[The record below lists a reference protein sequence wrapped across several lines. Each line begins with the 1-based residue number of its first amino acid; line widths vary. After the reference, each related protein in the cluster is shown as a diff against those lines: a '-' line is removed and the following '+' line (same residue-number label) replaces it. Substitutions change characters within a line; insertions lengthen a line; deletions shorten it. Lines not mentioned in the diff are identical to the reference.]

1 MPGRSGPRRG
11 RPARP
16 GSGRVCG
23 GSARVARRRCGS
35 CSSSRSSPRRRPRTL
50 RTVII
55 PTNPAKTMT
64 FQSDA
69 VAIYR
74 KPERP
79 RKLLPTRSLNQ
90 LTTNAYYNV
99 LRKYCSV
106 IPFSDFSCFS
116 SLYSFFKCYS
126 STIVITH
133 LVTSLYMCELMV
145 QVSSSFVNKIRSTS
159 MFSFSDFSCFTK
171 CQIFLKVLKPPTR

>member
-1 MPGRSGPRRG
+1 MYLYNTSEIPLWYLSDTSDRYLWDISELATHIHRF
-11 RPARP
+11 
-16 GSGRVCG
+16 C
-23 GSARVARRRCGS
+23 
-35 CSSSRSSPRRRPRTL
+35 CSLT
-50 RTVII
+50 
-55 PTNPAKTMT
+55 
-64 FQSDA
+64 QSDA
-69 VAIYR
+69 ERCRAMQSDAKRCKAMQSDAIAIYR

-79 RKLLPTRSLNQ
+79 RKLLPTRLVNK

-159 MFSFSDFSCFTK
+159 IFSFSDIPCFAN
-171 CQIFLKVLKPPTR
+171 